1 MEDEAIEDYQL
12 DVVRNRSP
20 YSISF
25 TKDLIPLT
33 SVNAAYMMTPRI
45 GYIKIGQFTLKTMEE
60 FVPSLSYLKSL
71 GMQELVLDLR
81 GNRGGVVEQAYQLAD
96 QFLSEGQLVYTA
108 EGFNKE
114 KEELIATAAGGW
126 LFGKLAV
133 LQDAYTASA
142 SEVFIGAM
150 QDWDRAVLLGV
161 TTYGKGLIQQSYKLG
176 DGSNIRITIGRYTTP
191 TGRPLL
197 RTRAEAEDCM
207 LPYKS
212 ALRKNSLTSD
222 LEDLP
227 TELIKQ
233 SKSGRHFAAGDGGI
247 VPDIHYVY
255 ESTEDKTFYNDM
267 NSAGLLYQ
275 FVSEY
280 LHVQRADMITRF
292 NTVNAMMEDRL
303 FEAYMLQEL
312 RMFLEK
318 KKPNYT
324 LPKNFPNHMIF
335 QLKTWMASQL
345 WHDNAYYEAENA
357 DDRLLWRAREV
368 MEGVMHDKLGIKY
381 RKGA

>member
-1 MEDEAIEDYQL
+1 
-12 DVVRNRSP
+12 
-20 YSISF
+20 
-25 TKDLIPLT
+25 
-33 SVNAAYMMTPRI
+33 
-45 GYIKIGQFTLKTMEE
+45 
-60 FVPSLSYLKSL
+60 
-71 GMQELVLDLR
+71 
-81 GNRGGVVEQAYQLAD
+81 
-96 QFLSEGQLVYTA
+96 
-108 EGFNKE
+108 
-114 KEELIATAAGGW
+114 
-126 LFGKLAV
+126 
-133 LQDAYTASA
+133 
-142 SEVFIGAM
+142 
-150 QDWDRAVLLGV
+150 
-161 TTYGKGLIQQSYKLG
+161 
-176 DGSNIRITIGRYTTP
+176 
-191 TGRPLL
+191 
-197 RTRAEAEDCM
+197 M

-233 SKSGRHFAAGDGGI
+233 SKSGRHFAAGDGVI

-345 WHDNAYYEAENA
+345 WHNNAYYEAENA